1 MSACRTDMNSRLFR
15 PTRPYNNRIN
25 AQARQLLGGR
35 KGGGMSNKNSPKQR
49 RKKKRRQRFS
59 EQQVREARN
68 ALNKTERQ
76 IEVFGRHEKPAF

>member
-1 MSACRTDMNSRLFR
+1 
-15 PTRPYNNRIN
+15 
-25 AQARQLLGGR
+25 
-35 KGGGMSNKNSPKQR
+35 MSNKNSPKQR